1 MNNQL
6 QELLK
11 LTTVKLGYL
20 DIFLNF
26 LVCLVSTYFII
37 YLYNRYSSTV
47 ADKSYFSRIF
57 PIFSISIFLII
68 TVIQSSLALSL
79 GLVGALSIIR
89 FRTAIK
95 EPEQL
100 VYLLM
105 ITGVAIASAAG
116 QYRAGLI
123 GTVVFGIVVLIEN
136 QLFSK
141 KSVRVKTNYGLLVI
155 KSSQHLAQVE
165 LEKYFGAS
173 EFTLVSYNS
182 NDDKN
187 TYTYS
192 ILVPDLT
199 SLEKDLRSAFQ
210 IEEFYYTSIS

>member
-95 EPEQL
+95 EPEHL